1 MSNYFPYP
9 TCMLRA
15 SRAEWVDGL
24 VLEGGSFYYEPH
36 LMFDETE
43 LSQLKADVVI
53 VPATQQ
59 RIGPYDLVAGG

>member
-1 MSNYFPYP
+1 
-9 TCMLRA
+9 MLRA
-15 SRAEWVDGL
+15 FRAEWIDGCL

-53 VPATQQ
+53 VPAIRQS
-59 RIGPYDLVAGG
+59 IGPYDLVAGG

>member
-1 MSNYFPYP
+1 
-9 TCMLRA
+9 MLRA
-15 SRAEWVDGL
+15 SGAGWIDECL